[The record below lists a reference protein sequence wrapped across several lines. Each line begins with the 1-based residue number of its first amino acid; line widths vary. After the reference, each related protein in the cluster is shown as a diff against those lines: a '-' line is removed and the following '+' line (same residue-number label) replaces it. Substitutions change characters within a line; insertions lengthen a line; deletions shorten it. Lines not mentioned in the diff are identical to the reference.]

1 MVYQR
6 AQAYLAAARRLRA
19 RSFPFESRGGARA
32 TGPRLRLA
40 VRRTASAAARRLL
53 QRRLAKIH
61 GVVDVGAEGS
71 ESRGRFVVNDADTA
85 AAFPKFGHSDVAL
98 ERELA
103 FLSSAAAQGIN
114 VAAVMPPAPPE
125 PLPPDRARPDDDG
138 EAPPACLFGG
148 LFKFGELEE
157 AFDDPIE
164 PLDPS
169 LEHLLF

>member
-1 MVYQR
+1 M
-6 AQAYLAAARRLRA
+6 
-19 RSFPFESRGGARA
+19 
-32 TGPRLRLA
+32 
-40 VRRTASAAARRLL
+40 
-53 QRRLAKIH
+53 
-61 GVVDVGAEGS
+61 GAEGS

-85 AAFPKFGHSDVAL
+85 AAFPEFGHSDVALERELAFLSSAESRGRCVVNDADTVAASPEFGHSAHSDVAL

-157 AFDDPIE
+157 AVDDPIE

>member
-1 MVYQR
+1 M
-6 AQAYLAAARRLRA
+6 
-19 RSFPFESRGGARA
+19 
-32 TGPRLRLA
+32 
-40 VRRTASAAARRLL
+40 L